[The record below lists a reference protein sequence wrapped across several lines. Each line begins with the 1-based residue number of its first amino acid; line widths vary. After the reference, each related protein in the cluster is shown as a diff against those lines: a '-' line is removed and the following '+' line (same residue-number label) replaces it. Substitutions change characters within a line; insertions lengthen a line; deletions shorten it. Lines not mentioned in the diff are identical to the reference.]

1 MNDLSPQRKTK
12 SQLKNKNKNNK
23 TPFLTP
29 SEFGM

>member
-1 MNDLSPQRKTK
+1 MNDLSPQRETK
-12 SQLKNKNKNNK
+12 SQLKNKNKNK